1 MTEPSKQWIKVR
13 YTVFFFKEQC
23 TVNDYRTI
31 IGRTLDFFASDPFKI
46 MLSEGGF
53 LWKL

>member
-13 YTVFFFKEQC
+13 YTVVFFKGQC

-31 IGRTLDFFASDPFKI
+31 IYVIFVYRRILIEFKGHAI
-46 MLSEGGF
+46 TC
-53 LWKL
+53 